1 MSEETQPRTGGGG
14 AAEFSQD
21 RLANADD
28 ATEIPEI
35 PPEIVGNTT
44 DIVSRDWTGVG
55 GEAVDLDEEAVD
67 LDEEEESEQHLVHNA
82 SPTEE

>member
-1 MSEETQPRTGGGG
+1 MNEETQPRTGG

-21 RLANADD
+21 RLANQNN
-28 ATEIPEI
+28 ATDIPAI

-55 GEAVDLDEEAVD
+55 GEAADLD
-67 LDEEEESEQHLVHNA
+67 DEEGDEASA
-82 SPTEE
+82 SPTED